1 MQALMNTYQAKM
13 TNARDRVTRATNTIL
28 TWLLV
33 SAIAVT
39 ILYLVVAAALLLLFL
54 VCLQFVIHGRFP
66 SLRVQV
72 NKGG

>member
-1 MQALMNTYQAKM
+1 MNTYQAKM
-13 TNARDRVTRATNTIL
+13 TNAQDRVTRATNTIL

-72 NKGG
+72 NRGG